1 MSAISNSGSASNLG
15 DAMKG
20 IRSAWEQTRSQ
31 WRDTKAI
38 EFERQYLERLPSDV
52 ARAITVM
59 EEISALLKKIHNDC
73 E

>member
-1 MSAISNSGSASNLG
+1 MSAINNSGSASNLG

-20 IRSAWEQTRSQ
+20 IGSAWEQTRSQ
-31 WRDTKAI
+31 WRDAKAL